1 MKGVLAGFETEQ
13 ALRRALE
20 RLADERVEGVE
31 TYTPISLD
39 KNAAGSP
46 LPLAMF
52 IAGMFGFAA
61 FFGLMAYADVWAFP
75 IDIGGR
81 PDFSWPSFVPIAF
94 ELAILCAVGA
104 GFFGYFAI
112 CRMPKLYD
120 PVDGCESFRRA
131 SMDGWFVAVRS
142 ADPQRISNARAL
154 LDVLRPSSVEEFS
167 S

>member
-1 MKGVLAGFETEQ
+1 MNGVLAGFETER
-13 ALRRALE
+13 ALRRALK
-20 RLADERVEGVE
+20 RLADEHVEDIE
-31 TYTPISLD
+31 TYTPVSLD
-39 KNAAGSP
+39 ENRAGSP

-52 IAGMFGFAA
+52 AAGALGFAA

-81 PDFSWPSFVPIAF
+81 PNFSWPSFTPIAF
-94 ELAILCAVGA
+94 ELAILCAMGVG
-104 GFFGYFAI
+104 FVGYFAV

-120 PVDGCESFRRA
+120 PVDECESFRRA

-142 ADPQRISNARAL
+142 ADPQRIATVRAL
-154 LDVLRPSSVEEFS
+154 LDALRPTSVEEFS